1 MPPRSWYRGFT
12 GSIVP
17 ADTKHSTFTAWGTVA
32 KLDDTNVLISELPVR
47 KWTQDYKDSVLEP
60 MLTGTSGEKKV
71 DVVLDDVREH
81 HTDTKVSFTVRFSNA
96 EGLSQAMATANLH
109 KMLKL
114 SSSLSTTNM
123 TLFDDQGRI
132 QRHENTES
140 ILTSFYD
147 LRLKM
152 YEKRKQHM
160 TSVLTGEWSKLDNR
174 VRFVLAVI
182 AGDVKISNVKKDVII
197 AQLERDGFK
206 TFEPVAKKKQADDD
220 DDDGAAADAIDV
232 DAKGKGMTAAAKS
245 RGYDYLLGMP
255 LWSLTMEKVTSLRAE
270 LAAKDAELQQ
280 LLGTDPKELW
290 AADLDAFL
298 AGYDAWEAELA
309 AEEAGV
315 PTKAGGK
322 GKKAPPKK
330 AAKHRGSDDDSD
342 DDFDGESDEEW
353 GAKKKKAPP
362 KAKAAAASKVPTGQS
377 SSVPLTPHALWLSLV
392 LPTSAPAHHLVLA
405 RHHLNCYTPAQAPP
419 PPDASTAVE
428 IAPPDVPLA
437 APPKRKAA
445 GNSSRPGSAASSQP
459 EPVPVDS
466 DDEDPFA
473 GQSLAAILAARQ
485 GTKPAPVVK
494 PAAVKARPASA
505 ASMDVDDDDEYQPGD
520 SPAPRQPAKRMCDKP
535 SPVAVAARPARKAKE
550 QVTQVLDMS
559 DDDDFDMS
567 DDDDESPA
575 KPPPKKAAAKPAA
588 TKPAAAKPA
597 AAKAKAKKAL
607 DSDEGSDD
615 DEPPV
620 KPPPKKAAAKPAAAK
635 PAAAKPPPKAKGKA
649 KKASDSDEASDDD
662 AASAVVQASRAAT
675 SRPGRNAQ
683 KVVYQDESSEEE
695 ESEVADDDSGSDY
708 AD

>member
-353 GAKKKKAPP
+353 GAKKKKKAPP

-607 DSDEGSDD
+607 DSDEGSDF
-615 DEPPV
+615 DEPPA
-620 KPPPKKAAAKPAAAK
+620 KPPPKKAAAKPAAT
-635 PAAAKPPPKAKGKA
+635 KPPPKAKGKA